1 MRVRAGG
8 AWCARGVVRRGP
20 LASALRAVVLAML
33 AGAGATPVVA
43 ASAAPACGT
52 IVIPSGLGF
61 AEADAVNTLHPLFG
75 NGLELATGTLLY
87 RPLVVVGADHRI
99 DAGESLARAVTPDP
113 SGTSFTI
120 ALKPALWSDGVPV
133 TARDVLFTWHMIEA
147 LGPAYEEYGQ
157 GGIPTLV
164 RDIVATDDHALRI
177 RLTRPVNPS
186 WFEDTGLPLL
196 VPLPEHRWGGLS
208 LARQQAEQ
216 TQAAFYDVVDGPFRL
231 AGLALGR
238 DAVFVPNPTTVG
250 HRPDYRRL
258 VVRFFPGADP
268 LEALRTGEV
277 DAANLP
283 LLLGDA
289 SVAGL
294 ARFRR
299 VTTAPSWLDDAI
311 LPNLGNPSLPFFRDP
326 MVRLALARAIDQD
339 RVIRLAFRGAGT
351 VQHGFVPA
359 AWTTFLPPDEQDGR
373 SVAGYDPAA
382 AASGLD
388 RAGWRLGP
396 DGVRRR
402 GGRTFAFAVMAD
414 VDDQPSLLLLQV
426 VQQAFAAIGVRMRIA
441 PLAFNQL
448 MARVVGP
455 ASGWDAVLFL
465 QPSSPYPDATAAL
478 ASGSAD
484 NYGRFS
490 DVATDRLIARA
501 TASDAI
507 GDLWALERRIEAEQP
522 VIFLPAPRTTV
533 LASPALA
540 GVGSLVDAVGNW
552 RPGLLRCR

>member
-1 MRVRAGG
+1 M
-8 AWCARGVVRRGP
+8 
-20 LASALRAVVLAML
+20 
-33 AGAGATPVVA
+33 
-43 ASAAPACGT
+43 
-52 IVIPSGLGF
+52 
-61 AEADAVNTLHPLFG
+61 
-75 NGLELATGTLLY
+75 
-87 RPLVVVGADHRI
+87 
-99 DAGESLARAVTPDP
+99 
-113 SGTSFTI
+113 
-120 ALKPALWSDGVPV
+120 
-133 TARDVLFTWHMIEA
+133 
-147 LGPAYEEYGQ
+147 
-157 GGIPTLV
+157 
-164 RDIVATDDHALRI
+164 
-177 RLTRPVNPS
+177 
-186 WFEDTGLPLL
+186 
-196 VPLPEHRWGGLS
+196 
-208 LARQQAEQ
+208 
-216 TQAAFYDVVDGPFRL
+216 
-231 AGLALGR
+231 
-238 DAVFVPNPTTVG
+238 
-250 HRPDYRRL
+250 
-258 VVRFFPGADP
+258 
-268 LEALRTGEV
+268 
-277 DAANLP
+277 
-283 LLLGDA
+283 
-289 SVAGL
+289 
-294 ARFRR
+294 
-299 VTTAPSWLDDAI
+299 
-311 LPNLGNPSLPFFRDP
+311 
-326 MVRLALARAIDQD
+326 
-339 RVIRLAFRGAGT
+339 IRLAFRGAGT

-373 SVAGYDPAA
+373 SVAGYDPTA

-402 GGRTFAFAVMAD
+402 GGRTLAFAVMAD

-501 TASDAI
+501 TASDAT